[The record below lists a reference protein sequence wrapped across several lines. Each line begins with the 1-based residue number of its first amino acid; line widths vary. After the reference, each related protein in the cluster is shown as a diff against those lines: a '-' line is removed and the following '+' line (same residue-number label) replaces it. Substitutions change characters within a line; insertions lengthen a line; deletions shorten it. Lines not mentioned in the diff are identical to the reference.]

1 MTVQSLLPILLPL
14 IAVQVALIVIAL
26 RDLARPERR
35 VRGGDKRVWA
45 LVIIFGEILGP
56 LIYLAVGRIEE

>member
-1 MTVQSLLPILLPL
+1 VTIETLLPL
-14 IAVQVALIVIAL
+14 LVPLIAIQVVLIVIAL

-45 LVIIFGEILGP
+45 LVIVLGEILGP
-56 LIYLAVGRIEE
+56 LLYLAVGRVEE